1 MFYLSICPR
10 RSMDRTQLCGSCNV
24 GSIPTE
30 GAVNHVGFTV
40 GMHLT
45 WCHATNHKPYKIY
58 GQTSRIKM
66 YYVYILQ
73 SLKDKKFY
81 IGYSENLK
89 RRFAEHQNGEV
100 QSTKPRRPFEL
111 IFYEAYKNM
120 ADAKRR
126 EKYFKTNKGKSS
138 LRMMLKDSFN

>member
-1 MFYLSICPR
+1 
-10 RSMDRTQLCGSCNV
+10 
-24 GSIPTE
+24 
-30 GAVNHVGFTV
+30 
-40 GMHLT
+40 
-45 WCHATNHKPYKIY
+45 
-58 GQTSRIKM
+58 M

-73 SLKDKKFY
+73 SLKDKKLY

-111 IFYEAYKNM
+111 IFYEAYKNI

-138 LRMMLKDSFN
+138 LRMMLKDYFNEK